1 MKSEKV
7 GCEIALKRARI
18 DYFKGQKEKSRI
30 QLEGLYHLKSTLSPN
45 IDTTDYIYKRL
56 LKEIKNLENKITY
69 YNDKIKIEKTNLQQ
83 YIKDKDDF
91 YKYIRKKRQAKID

>member
-56 LKEIKNLENKITY
+56 LKEIKNLENKIAY

-91 YKYIRKKRQAKID
+91 YNYIRKKRQAKTD